1 MKEEVCEDNEEVH
14 NTDKPAAV
22 LGVWGAPS
30 ILHVPENNRK
40 LRKYLLNIGLKMKQN
55 HNLFYKYFNVDVL

>member
-1 MKEEVCEDNEEVH
+1 MKEEVCEINEEVH

-22 LGVWGAPS
+22 LGVRGAPS

-40 LRKYLLNIGLKMKQN
+40 LRIPDKYWTQN
-55 HNLFYKYFNVDVL
+55 ETKSQFILQIFQC